1 MFDPRL
7 QLKVVNIVDVSD
19 GFENGLNQ
27 AIDKSTKVLA
37 NTKLMQEKA
46 LLSRFFDHI
55 AIVDGMVTY
64 GVQDTMALI
73 ESGAVGKIICM
84 GGPRSCENPGQKQL
98 N

>member
-55 AIVDGMVTY
+55 AIGDGMVTY

-84 GGPRSCENPGQKQL
+84 EDLDYVRIQVRN